1 MKTKHLAKMLLFA
14 AILFTGYN
22 SLAQIDAFKASTDEI
37 SKMYKAKDKVVEE
50 VIYLDSA
57 TLSASMEFYLPKGK
71 YAVYVI
77 ADTFSVNTVSFSVKG
92 NSMEW
97 ETKDKDQRKIVS
109 EGKGL
114 KQKKWIISNPIA
126 ATEKYGSLDFKVDD
140 IMNMV
145 KRSNARNQAN
155 YEAQSKANAIAM
167 ATRGQATTASAS
179 YTKYENGS
187 ELQLN
192 ISVEAGNVKHPWGA
206 VKVFVYER

>member
-1 MKTKHLAKMLLFA
+1 MKASFLRNKLFIGALLFA
-14 AILFTGYN
+14 NAGLF
-22 SLAQIDAFKASTDEI
+22 AQTDVFKSQTDEI
-37 SKMYKAKDKVVEE
+37 NKMYKPKDRVLEE
-50 VIYLDSA
+50 VVYLDSA
-57 TLSASMEFYLPKGK
+57 GNSASIEFYLPKGK

-109 EGKGL
+109 EGKGF

-167 ATRGQATTASAS
+167 ATRGQATTATVS
-179 YTKYENGS
+179 YSKYENGS

-206 VKVFVYER
+206 VKILVYER

>member
-1 MKTKHLAKMLLFA
+1 MKTKFPICFLLASAFFLFNTA
-14 AILFTGYN
+14 VF
-22 SLAQIDAFKASTDEI
+22 AQADVFKPATDEI
-37 SKMYKAKDKVVEE
+37 NKMYKSKDRVLEE

-57 TLSASMEFYLPKGK
+57 TLSASLEFYLPKGK
-71 YAVYVI
+71 YAVYVV
-77 ADTFSVNTVSFSVKG
+77 ADTFSLRATSFSIKG

-109 EGKGL
+109 EGKGF

-145 KRSNARNQAN
+145 KRSNARN
-155 YEAQSKANAIAM
+155 EARYRAQTNANAMAM
-167 ATRGQATTASAS
+167 ATGRPSTASAS

-187 ELQLN
+187 ELQ
-192 ISVEAGNVKHPWGA
+192 ITVTADAANVKYSWGA
-206 VKVFVYER
+206 VKVLVFER